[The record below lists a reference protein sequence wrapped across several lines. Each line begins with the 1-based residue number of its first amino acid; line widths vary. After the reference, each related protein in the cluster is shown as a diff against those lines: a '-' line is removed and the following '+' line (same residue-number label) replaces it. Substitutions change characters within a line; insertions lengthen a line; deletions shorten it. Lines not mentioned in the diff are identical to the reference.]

1 MHTVATL
8 FPARRSTSRSLGNGV
23 LIGDVVG
30 SGDTKKA
37 VEAATIRNLELCLFD
52 MLSRTRYPS
61 Q

>member
-1 MHTVATL
+1 
-8 FPARRSTSRSLGNGV
+8 LGNGV
-23 LIGDVVG
+23 LIGHVVG

-37 VEAATIRNLELCLFD
+37 VEAAAIRNLELCVFD